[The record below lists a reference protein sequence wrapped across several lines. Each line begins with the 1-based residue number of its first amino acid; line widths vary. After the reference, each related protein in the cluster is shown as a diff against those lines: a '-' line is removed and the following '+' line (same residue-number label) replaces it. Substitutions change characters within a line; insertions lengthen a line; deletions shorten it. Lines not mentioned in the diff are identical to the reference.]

1 MENMDSGHGNEKDQ
15 NTKRKK
21 KGGSAFLLLVG
32 IGALYLL
39 AQSIFSL
46 RTSGPAGGFLDGWLS
61 ASQSEE
67 QPREETPR
75 PQDEEETKAQE
86 NLNENVKL
94 EERLLPRQLLLLGT
108 NENEV
113 DVSVNISVVFYD
125 EAGKMMT
132 AEEAYA
138 AFCGP
143 GAKLYETVYLPK
155 DANGQPVSFDHYEVY
170 VTAEERNPNP
180 EYADLEDQLTI
191 TANVGLDGKVLA
203 KVENGTGAAI
213 DQVELAC
220 LYYQGDQTVGF
231 ERDSLNHLEEVGIAE
246 FNAPADAAFQPVAFD
261 SFEVVVVS
269 TVRYDV

>member
-1 MENMDSGHGNEKDQ
+1 M
-15 NTKRKK
+15 
-21 KGGSAFLLLVG
+21 
-32 IGALYLL
+32 
-39 AQSIFSL
+39 
-46 RTSGPAGGFLDGWLS
+46 
-61 ASQSEE
+61 
-67 QPREETPR
+67 
-75 PQDEEETKAQE
+75 
-86 NLNENVKL
+86 KL

-170 VTAEERNPNP
+170 VTAEERNPYP
-180 EYADLEDQLTI
+180 EYADLGDQLTI

>member
-1 MENMDSGHGNEKDQ
+1 MENMDPEHGNEKDR
-15 NTKRKK
+15 NTKGKRK
-21 KGGSAFLLLVG
+21 GSVAFLFLIG
-32 IGALYLL
+32 IAVLYF
-39 AQSIFSL
+39 AVQSVFFSGFF
-46 RTSGPAGGFLDGWLS
+46 GPAGGFLDGWRS
-61 ASQSEE
+61 ASQGEE
-67 QPREETPR
+67 QPREEAPR
-75 PQDEEETKAQE
+75 TQNEEETKAQE
-86 NLNENVKL
+86 NLDENVKL
-94 EERLLPRQLLLLGT
+94 EERLLARQLLLLGT
-108 NENEV
+108 NDNEV
-113 DVSVNISVVFYD
+113 DVSVDISVVFYN

-138 AFCGP
+138 VFCGP
-143 GAKLYETVYLPK
+143 GAKLYETVYLPR
-155 DANGQPVSFDHYEVY
+155 DANGQPVPFDHYEVY

-180 EYADLEDQLTI
+180 EYDYLGDQLTI